1 MVTLWISC
9 EIVEKAKF
17 FPCGI
22 LLVKH
27 WQRLYRFAGFFEYL
41 PHKQKVMLEQLKQ
54 KALLIFAKRPLPGK
68 VKTRLVP
75 PLSPEAAA
83 DLYRCMLGDVL
94 AMVAGFP
101 DLSLYL
107 FYEDIEGARDYF
119 AGIAPGNM
127 SLPQEGKDL
136 GERMAEAFRVVF
148 AMGHGAAV
156 IIGSDAPDL
165 PPAYIKEAFSRLESG
180 KSRAVFGPCEDGGY
194 YLLGITQLH
203 RALFRD
209 LPWSS
214 GTVLQESLKR
224 AVEAGIEVSLL
235 PMWHDVD
242 TAADLER
249 PELLAEENGAPRT
262 REFIENWRKSRL

>member
-1 MVTLWISC
+1 M
-9 EIVEKAKF
+9 
-17 FPCGI
+17 P
-22 LLVKH
+22 
-27 WQRLYRFAGFFEYL
+27 
-41 PHKQKVMLEQLKQ
+41 EQLK
-54 KALLIFAKRPLPGK
+54 KALLIFAKCPRPGK

-75 PLSPEAAA
+75 PLSPKQAA
-83 DLYRCMLGDVL
+83 DLYRCMLGDVM
-94 AMVAGFP
+94 AMVAGLP

-119 AGIAPGNM
+119 AGIAPGIV

-156 IIGSDAPDL
+156 IIGTDAPDL

-224 AVEAGIEVSLL
+224 AAEAGIEASLL

-242 TAADLER
+242 MAADLER
-249 PELLAEENGAPRT
+249 SELLAEENGAPQT
-262 REFIENWRKSRL
+262 REYIENWRKSHL

>member
-1 MVTLWISC
+1 MRHPHGLALAAVLQ
-9 EIVEKAKF
+9 VLQF
-17 FPCGI
+17 FDN
-22 LLVKH
+22 
-27 WQRLYRFAGFFEYL
+27 L
-41 PHKQKVMLEQLKQ
+41 PLKQKVMPEQLK

-75 PLSPEAAA
+75 PLSPEQAA
-83 DLYRCMLGDVL
+83 DLYSCMLGDVL
-94 AMVAGFP
+94 AMVAGLP
-101 DLSLYL
+101 DLFLYL
-107 FYEDIEGARDYF
+107 FYEDIEGAREYF
-119 AGIAPGNM
+119 AENVPGII

-136 GERMAEAFRVVF
+136 GERMATAFRIVF

-156 IIGSDAPDL
+156 IIGTDAPDL
-165 PPAYIKEAFSRLESG
+165 PSAYIKKAFSRLESG

-194 YLLGITQLH
+194 YLLGMTRLY

-214 GTVLQESLKR
+214 STVLQESLKR
-224 AVEAGIEVSLL
+224 AEEAGIEVSLL

-249 PELLAEENGAPRT
+249 PELLAEENGALWT
-262 REFIENWRKSRL
+262 REFIANWLKTKS